1 MRPLPKPA
9 LEMGELPPQLPTH
22 QPPHALAQR
31 QPDSETSCDELVR
44 MHTPDHSWCQSTVQI
59 YKRLLLFL
67 AQSEPPR
74 GDRWGSACMEERLG
88 LSRRHREWG
97 VSLIKR
103 LSQRLP
109 PAQAPQTSSHVARAV
124 GRTAATSVAI
134 RVP

>member
-1 MRPLPKPA
+1 
-9 LEMGELPPQLPTH
+9 
-22 QPPHALAQR
+22 
-31 QPDSETSCDELVR
+31 
-44 MHTPDHSWCQSTVQI
+44 
-59 YKRLLLFL
+59 
-67 AQSEPPR
+67 
-74 GDRWGSACMEERLG
+74 MEERLG

-103 LSQRLP
+103 LSQRLL